1 MMENLNR
8 ATKQFAEL
16 SEASIKTA
24 TAGIFKSSGKK

>member
-8 ATKQFAEL
+8 ASKQFAEL

-24 TAGIFKSSGKK
+24 TAGIFNVGGKK